1 MPTPLAVVPFLV
13 SAAFPFT
20 PLPTHDLPRCHK
32 AKAEEKLAVVKAAEA
47 DTEAATARALVE
59 APDKG
64 DAPYFEDVK
73 HETKSA
79 LGEQYWGE
87 YISVPQGL
95 PRNRLWHGYGR
106 WRQQIKGVDYEFHG
120 RFLRDKFDLG
130 VRTSGEVVCKG
141 EWRDDVLNGLAVKD
155 AWLVDDD
162 DRRVSHTL
170 AGRFKQE
177 GKKRDSTTLGVCRE
191 RIGKRE
197 MAVDAGEFKVRRVHT
212 HTHSVPHAMCFK
224 DFVFLLPP
232 PSCCPCTYM

>member
-1 MPTPLAVVPFLV
+1 MALSVRTRYPTALAVVPFLV
-13 SAAFPFT
+13 SAVSFYT
-20 PLPTHDLPRCHK
+20 SYPR
-32 AKAEEKLAVVKAAEA
+32 LA
-47 DTEAATARALVE
+47 TL
-59 APDKG
+59 
-64 DAPYFEDVK
+64 
-73 HETKSA
+73 
-79 LGEQYWGE
+79 
-87 YISVPQGL
+87 PQGE
-95 PRNRLWHGYGR
+95 G
-106 WRQQIKGVDYEFHG
+106 
-120 RFLRDKFDLG
+120 DKFDLG

-141 EWRDDVLNGLAVKD
+141 EWRDDVLNGLAVKE

-232 PSCCPCTYM
+232 PSCCPCT